1 MQPAKPAKSTKPAK
15 QRILPRISPRRP
27 PAQKTGATG
36 GFLNNLRLVWK
47 IALIV
52 LVMALGAAAIVFTGL
67 RGLQGMRSD
76 LDNLYSGMLVRLSN
90 VHKAETYYADLIRYL
105 ELARRPQADI
115 GERRSAMELAARAIS
130 NADQII
136 DQYNQEWVAGS
147 SYQYITDLLKAR
159 GKSELQENELKAL
172 TTVNERYLDARKAFE
187 EFNLSVE
194 AGKPDLA
201 LAEQAIYLYT
211 TLRGH
216 IRELI
221 NVNDALALEIN
232 NAALARSSQALRT
245 MLVTLVVA
253 TLLTLLMVLWITRL
267 TARRLAALERGAV
280 DLREGKLDTVVKV
293 GGRDEIGTLGAV
305 FNDAVTQLR
314 AKAEAD
320 AEAMRQNQILQQ
332 NIAEFL
338 NVTMDIAQGDL
349 TKRGVVTEDVLGN
362 VVDAVNLT
370 VEEIAYLLKDVA
382 KVAERVNAGA
392 EQLNQVAASVLE
404 GAKVQADEA
413 QKAQGQALEVT
424 QSIRQMS
431 DTLNISAQAAAKTLE
446 ASQKGQE
453 ALTATL
459 SGMQSIRREVQS
471 IAKSIKGLSDRS
483 LEISEIALTISNIA
497 KQTNLLALNAA
508 IEAAGAG
515 EAGMRF
521 SVVADEV
528 RKLAESSAQAAQ
540 RVGTLIKGIQ
550 SEIQGVVISVEG
562 GTKEVEQGYRIATEA
577 SEQLREIAHLAEQSS
592 KLVQAISGVAQQQ
605 VQNVERVSQAVRSI
619 AGTAEATEENSQQ
632 GRQAAEELRRLAEQL
647 SANLSRFRLPG

>member
-1 MQPAKPAKSTKPAK
+1 MQPAKPTKPTRR
-15 QRILPRISPRRP
+15 RILPRLSPRTASTQQVGP
-27 PAQKTGATG
+27 SG

-52 LVMALGAAAIVFTGL
+52 LVMALGASAIVLAGL
-67 RGLQGMRSD
+67 AGLQAMRAD
-76 LDNLYSGMLVRLSN
+76 LDNLYSGMLLRLSN
-90 VHKAETYYADLIRYL
+90 VHKAEIYYADLLRYL
-105 ELARRPQADI
+105 EIARKPQADI
-115 GERRSAMELAARAIS
+115 GERRSAMELAMRAIS
-130 NADQII
+130 NADEII
-136 DQYNQEWVAGS
+136 DRYNQEWVTGS
-147 SYQYITDLLKAR
+147 NYDYITRLLRAR
-159 GKSELQENELKAL
+159 GKESLQESELNAV
-172 TTVNERYLDARKAFE
+172 TTLNERYLDARNQFDAFYQ
-187 EFNLSVE
+187 SVE
-194 AGKPDLA
+194 AGKPDLK
-201 LAEQAIYLYT
+201 LAEEVIYQYT

-216 IRELI
+216 LRELI
-221 NVNDALALEIN
+221 NVNDALAFEIN
-232 NAALARSSQALRT
+232 NAALARSGEALRT

-253 TLLTLLMVLWITRL
+253 TLLTLLMVFWITRA
-267 TARRLAALERGAV
+267 TTRRLAALERGAV

-293 GGRDEIGTLGAV
+293 SGRDEIGTLGSV

-320 AEAMRQNQILQQ
+320 AEAMRQSQILQQ

-382 KVAERVNAGA
+382 KVAERVNAEA
-392 EQLNQVAASVLE
+392 ERLNQVAASVLE

-431 DTLNISAQAAAKTLE
+431 DTLSISAQAAAKTLE

-459 SGMQSIRREVQS
+459 TGMQSIRREVQS

-577 SEQLREIAHLAEQSS
+577 SEQLKEIAHLAEQSS

-647 SANLSRFRLPG
+647 SANLSRFRLPS

>member
-1 MQPAKPAKSTKPAK
+1 MQTAKRKS
-15 QRILPRISPRRP
+15 LPRLFPRRP
-27 PAQKTGATG
+27 APTAQKSGTSG
-36 GFLNNLRLVWK
+36 GFLSNLRFIWK

-52 LVMALGAAAIVFTGL
+52 LVMAIGAAGIVFVAL
-67 RGLQGMRSD
+67 RSLQAMRSD

-90 VHKAETYYADLIRYL
+90 VHKAEIYYADLIRHV
-105 ELARRPQADI
+105 ERARVPQADI
-115 GERRSAMELAARAIS
+115 SERRAAIELAARAIS
-130 NADQII
+130 NADEII
-136 DQYNQEWVAGS
+136 DRYNQDWVSGS
-147 SYQYITDLLKAR
+147 NYNYITALLKSR
-159 GKSELQENELKAL
+159 NRVELQEAELNAL
-172 TTVNERYLDARKAFE
+172 NAVNERYLDARKAFDA
-187 EFNLSVE
+187 FYQSIE
-194 AGKPDLA
+194 AGRPDLK
-201 LAEQAIYLYT
+201 LGEEVVYQYIS
-211 TLRGH
+211 LRGYL
-216 IRELI
+216 RELI
-221 NVNDALALEIN
+221 NANDAMALEIN
-232 NAALARSSQALRT
+232 NAALARAGQALRS
-245 MLVTLVVA
+245 MLITLVVA
-253 TLLTLLMVLWITRL
+253 TLLALLAVFAITRA
-267 TARRLAALERGAV
+267 TTRRLAALERGAV

-293 GGRDEIGTLGAV
+293 QGKDEIGTLGAV
-305 FNDAVTQLR
+305 FNDAVAQLR

-382 KVAERVNAGA
+382 KVAERVNQGA
-392 EQLNQVAASVLE
+392 EQLNQVTAAVLE

-431 DTLNISAQAAAKTLE
+431 DTLGISAQAAAKTLE

-577 SEQLREIAHLAEQSS
+577 SEQLKEIAHLAEQSS

-605 VQNVERVSQAVRSI
+605 VHNVERVSQAVRSI
-619 AGTAEATEENSQQ
+619 AGTAEATEDNSER
-632 GRQAAEELRRLAEQL
+632 GRQAAEELRKLADQL
-647 SANLSRFRLPG
+647 SSNLSRFRLPS

>member
-1 MQPAKPAKSTKPAK
+1 MQPAKPAKPARRRVLPLPFPRKAPVK
-15 QRILPRISPRRP
+15 QAGPS
-27 PAQKTGATG
+27 G

-47 IALIV
+47 ITLIV
-52 LVMALGAAAIVFTGL
+52 LVMALGASAIVMTGL
-67 RGLQGMRSD
+67 RGLQAMRAD
-76 LDNLYSGMLVRLSN
+76 LENLYSNMLVRLSS
-90 VHKAETYYADLIRYL
+90 VHKAEIYYADLLRYL
-105 ELARRPQADI
+105 EIARRPQADI
-115 GERRSAMELAARAIS
+115 GERRSVMELAVRAIS
-130 NADQII
+130 NADEII
-136 DQYNQEWVAGS
+136 DRYNQEWVTGS
-147 SYQYITDLLKAR
+147 NYDYITRLLRAR
-159 GKSELQENELKAL
+159 GKESLQESELNAVSTL
-172 TTVNERYLDARKAFE
+172 NERYLDARNKFDS
-187 EFNLSVE
+187 FYQSVD
-194 AGKPDLA
+194 AGKPDLK
-201 LAEQAIYLYT
+201 LAEEVIYQYT
-211 TLRGH
+211 TLRGNL
-216 IRELI
+216 RELI

-232 NAALARSSQALRT
+232 NAALARSGEALRT
-245 MLVTLVVA
+245 MLVTLAVA
-253 TLLTLLMVLWITRL
+253 TLLALLMVFWITRA
-267 TARRLAALERGAV
+267 TTSRLAALERGSL
-280 DLREGKLDTVVKV
+280 DLREGKLDTVVELS
-293 GGRDEIGTLGAV
+293 GRDEIGTMGSI
-305 FNDAVTQLR
+305 FNEVVTQLR

-338 NVTMDIAQGDL
+338 NVAMEIAQGDL

-370 VEEIAYLLKDVA
+370 IEEIAYLLKDVT

-392 EQLNQVAASVLE
+392 EQLNQVAVSVLE

-431 DTLNISAQAAAKTLE
+431 DTLSISAQAAAKTLE

-453 ALTATL
+453 ALMATL
-459 SGMQSIRREVQS
+459 AGMQSIRREVQS

-577 SEQLREIAHLAEQSS
+577 SEQLKEIAHLAEQSS

-647 SANLSRFRLPG
+647 SANLSRFRLPS